1 MGPDAGGDRKPDVF
15 LQTEFNESYGQLSP
29 DGHWMAYTS
38 DKSGANEVY
47 VRPFP
52 KAEGEWKISISGGEQ
67 PRWSGNGKELF
78 FLAANG
84 KMTVVRVKAAPGP
97 KPFFDAGTP
106 EPLFDAHMVASQIS
120 REFQYDVTADGK
132 RFLINTNVAASST
145 APLTVMVNWLAGVK
159 K

>member
-1 MGPDAGGDRKPDVF
+1 VGQDVGGDRKPDIF
-15 LQTEFNESYGQLSP
+15 LQTEFNEAYGQLSP
-29 DGHWMAYTS
+29 DGHWMAFTS
-38 DKSGANEVY
+38 D

-67 PRWSGNGKELF
+67 PRWSGDGKELF
-78 FLAANG
+78 FVAADG
-84 KMTVVRVKAAPGP
+84 KMTAVRVKAAPGP
-97 KPFFDAGTP
+97 KPSFDAGTP
-106 EPLFDAHMVASQIS
+106 EPLFDAHMAVSQIS

-132 RFLINTNVAASST
+132 RFLINTKVAASST